1 MWLSTP
7 KEIATA
13 LLKHI
18 GGAYIDWYPN
28 GACILHYV
36 DDTQTT
42 FENAGQLFQKHE
54 DELAKAVLN
63 EEMAL
68 RGIIAKESW
77 ACSKPPR
84 FATYVNLVIHQP
96 DSKKTK
102 SRQIS
107 AGTYLKI
114 TDAIRAL
121 AAADNIVLQYKTGKF
136 NEEAAI
142 SAIRAVKTKI
152 KSEMGES

>member
-42 FENAGQLFQKHE
+42 FENASQLFQKHE
-54 DELAKAVLN
+54 DKLAKAVLN

-68 RGIIAKESW
+68 RGIIPKESW
-77 ACSKPPR
+77 ACDKPPR
-84 FATYVNLVIHQP
+84 FATYVNLAIRRA

-102 SRQIS
+102 SRRIS
-107 AGTYLKI
+107 AGTYLKV
-114 TDAIRAL
+114 TDAMRAL

-136 NEEAAI
+136 DEEAAI

-152 KSEMGES
+152 KSETGEF

>member
-36 DDTQTT
+36 DDTRTT
-42 FENAGQLFQKHE
+42 FENASQLFQKHE
-54 DELAKAVLN
+54 DKLAKAVLN

-77 ACSKPPR
+77 ACNKPPR
-84 FATYVNLVIHQP
+84 FATCVNLVIRRA

-102 SRQIS
+102 SRRIS
-107 AGTYLKI
+107 AGTYLKV
-114 TDAIRAL
+114 TDAMRAL
-121 AAADNIVLQYKTGKF
+121 AAANNIVLQYKTGKF
-136 NEEAAI
+136 DEEAAM

-152 KSEMGES
+152 KSETGEF

>member
-28 GACILHYV
+28 GACILHYM
-36 DDTQTT
+36 DGTQTT
-42 FENAGQLFQKHE
+42 FETTGQLFQKHE
-54 DELAKAVLN
+54 AELAKAVLD

-84 FATYVNLVIHQP
+84 FATYVNLVIRRA

-102 SRQIS
+102 SRRIS

-114 TDAIRAL
+114 TDAMRAL

-136 NEEAAI
+136 DEEAAI

-152 KSEMGES
+152 KSETGEF